1 MFQSAVLKLSLSYLA
16 MIMVVSIGFSIALYH
31 VSSNEL
37 DNVYQRERSFV
48 RPLFEGGQGFDRM
61 QRLQGEESRNHL
73 RANLYFFNLL
83 TFVVGG
89 AASYYLARRT
99 LRPIQDA
106 MEAQSR
112 FTADASHELRT
123 PLAAM
128 QAENEVALRD
138 PKLTREEA
146 RELLQSNLE
155 EVAKLKRLS
164 DGLLRLARQDSS
176 GLPKESVPVNTL
188 VATASER
195 VARGLEG
202 AKITLQDDTTDLSVV
217 GDKETLAE
225 LFVILI
231 DNAIKYSPP
240 ETTIEIS
247 SQRIGKAIHIV
258 IADQGY
264 GIKAAD
270 APYIFQ
276 RFYRADSSRTKNQTE
291 GYGLGLSIAEQ
302 IVKIHGGRIDMQSI
316 VGKGSTFTIVLPA
329 AAIS

>member
-16 MIMVVSIGFSIALYH
+16 MIMVVSVGFSIALYH

-37 DNVYQRERSFV
+37 DNGYQRERSFM
-48 RPLFEGGQGFDRM
+48 RPLFEGGQGFDRL

-83 TFVVGG
+83 TLVVGG

-99 LRPIQDA
+99 LRPIQEA

-138 PKLTREEA
+138 PKLTKEEA

-164 DGLLRLARQDSS
+164 DGLLRLARQD
-176 GLPKESVPVNTL
+176 GKALPKDPVAVNAL
-188 VATASER
+188 VAIALER
-195 VARGLEG
+195 VARSLET
-202 AKITLQDDTTDLSVV
+202 ASITLKDDTTDLKVI

-225 LFVILI
+225 LLVILI
-231 DNAIKYSPP
+231 DNAIKYSPAG
-240 ETTIEIS
+240 TTIEIS
-247 SQRIGKAIHIV
+247 SQRIGKMVHIP
-258 IADQGY
+258 ITDQGY

-270 APYIFQ
+270 APHIFQ
-276 RFYRADSSRTKNQTE
+276 RFYRADLSRTKNQTE

-302 IVKIHGGRIDMQSI
+302 IVKTHGGRIDMQSI
-316 VGKGSTFTIVLPA
+316 VNKGSTFTVVLPA